1 MNFPSAIVAEI
12 NECVEKLPKKR
23 QIKLLNELKKEIK
36 PKKRKVTQ
44 KQIMELSKEI
54 KSGAFEKYTKPRL
67 DALNIRY

>member
-1 MNFPSAIVAEI
+1 MNFQSAIVAEI

-36 PKKRKVTQ
+36 PKKKKVTQ